1 MPLHNVYTSF
11 LPTVHVH
18 IVLSASSPC
27 TKQYTTFLWQ
37 SHGTL
42 STDFFFSLFRIFF
55 VFPFSSIDLISTNF
69 ALRHVIY
76 LLLSLLQHWGCAVQ
90 PHQLLNQ
97 VPNPGRSDRSPR
109 RQVPVSEPAGAAG
122 CGRSDSTSPRQAGF
136 CSSPTS
142 SAWCPRPPLLP

>member
-42 STDFFFSLFRIFF
+42 STDFFF
-55 VFPFSSIDLISTNF
+55 PFSVFSLYFLLAQSTLF
-69 ALRHVIY
+69 PL
-76 LLLSLLQHWGCAVQ
+76 
-90 PHQLLNQ
+90 
-97 VPNPGRSDRSPR
+97 
-109 RQVPVSEPAGAAG
+109 
-122 CGRSDSTSPRQAGF
+122 TSHFGM
-136 CSSPTS
+136 
-142 SAWCPRPPLLP
+142 

>member
-1 MPLHNVYTSF
+1 MCLCIMDTRPSSQQAMCTSCCQ
-11 LPTVHVH
+11 P
-18 IVLSASSPC
+18 AARA
-27 TKQYTTFLWQ
+27 Q
-37 SHGTL
+37 SNTPPSCGSRTAL
-42 STDFFFSLFRIFF
+42 FQQIFSLFRIFF

-122 CGRSDSTSPRQAGF
+122 CGRSGSTSPRQAGF

-142 SAWCPRPPLLP
+142 SAWCPRPPSLP